1 MDNNQIKEVVDMIAE
16 SCKDYIPKIAEYEIR
31 SSTMWAIV
39 WAVIIAVS
47 VISIIAVHGYV
58 KEKKKLGAWCDDNF
72 ALAVYAIGTVLILV
86 GLVIFFIEIDD
97 IYTAK
102 YLPEKMFMQYVR
114 NMLENG
120 L

>member
-16 SCKDYIPKIAEYEIR
+16 GCKDYVPKIAEYEIR

-39 WAVIIAVS
+39 WAFIVALS
-47 VISIIAVHGYV
+47 VISIIAVYGCV
-58 KEKKKLGAWCDDNF
+58 NKKKKLGICCDDNF
-72 ALAVYAIGTVLILV
+72 ALGVYVIGAILAII

-97 IYTAK
+97 IYVAK
-102 YLPEKMFMQYVR
+102 YLPEKMFMQYIKAV
-114 NMLENG
+114 LENG

>member
-16 SCKDYIPKIAEYEIR
+16 GCKDYIPKIAEYEIH
-31 SSTMWAIV
+31 SSTMWAIM
-39 WAVIIAVS
+39 WAVIVAVS
-47 VISIIAVHGYV
+47 AIAIIAAYGYA
-58 KEKKKLGAWCDDNF
+58 KGKKKLGVWYNEGF
-72 ALAVYAIGTVLILV
+72 EIAVYAIGAILITI

-102 YLPEKMFMQYVR
+102 YFPEKMFVQYVR
-114 NMLENG
+114 SVLENG